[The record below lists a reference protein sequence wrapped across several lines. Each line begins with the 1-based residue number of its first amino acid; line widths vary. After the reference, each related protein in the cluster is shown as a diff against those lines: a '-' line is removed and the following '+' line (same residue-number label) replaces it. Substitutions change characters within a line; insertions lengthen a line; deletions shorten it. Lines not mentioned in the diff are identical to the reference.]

1 MRSVIRQLQLVLLGI
16 FLISGAN
23 ATPIQWGD
31 YTVPGVVTTSPGM
44 HADQYGIVHN
54 YQTNIDSQYMWYCG
68 GLNTCSPSQGPNQ
81 VQFHQEFTV
90 GSGFAYPQ
98 YWYGHGNLIDPN
110 ANPDI
115 GERYALSIMADD
127 YYALYINNQLV
138 HYSWLNDGSG
148 PNAPHFSDDPFSLT
162 VTDLIGYLHNGQNV
176 IDIIACNGNSG
187 SNLPSAPSSTTD
199 GGLDGCPNPSSYA
212 YNWLLINGGFTK
224 QDNTPGGT
232 INANVYFISGD
243 EDTSTFQVRAVPE
256 PPLLGLLVV
265 GFIGMAISKRRT
277 R

>member
-1 MRSVIRQLQLVLLGI
+1 M
-16 FLISGAN
+16 
-23 ATPIQWGD
+23 
-31 YTVPGVVTTSPGM
+31 VT
-44 HADQYGIVHN
+44 
-54 YQTNIDSQYMWYCG
+54 
-68 GLNTCSPSQGPNQ
+68 
-81 VQFHQEFTV
+81 
-90 GSGFAYPQ
+90 
-98 YWYGHGNLIDPN
+98 
-110 ANPDI
+110 
-115 GERYALSIMADD
+115 
-127 YYALYINNQLV
+127 NQLV